1 MLRVRQVRHVE
12 SSEACGGADFFHLLP
27 RRSGCR
33 VLGYA
38 GTVIRLP
45 QSPHQQTVKGFS
57 LSLWLFNLL
66 QCLRS
71 LCILLTLLDISAR
84 LPCRQSHL
92 PWTQFRTRNW
102 KVDREEWQPGH
113 EGEWIVSS
121 IHQLESDY
129 TQWAHYQ
136 GRKLSYLGVMMVVTC
151 DEWPVTCDDMSPGCH
166 LNVTDRWHQPLS
178 DEAQSPV
185 LTPERQPSTVS
196 WCRVQGW
203 EWLHREHIPSE
214 LRTQAA
220 RPVTGSLE
228 QPVVAKL
235 SLLSFVCFAGAWPI
249 TPPYTHS
256 ANFLQILRIQPITPL
271 TTPLMDFNFSSKWI
285 SFSSELAWVSCW
297 CWMMPTNSTHFVE
310 KMGLLHC
317 SLHCNFNTF
326 SSPKCSTRVFG

>member
-102 KVDREEWQPGH
+102 KVDREGWQPGH

-136 GRKLSYLGVMMVVTC
+136 GRELSYLGVMMVVTC
-151 DEWPVTCDDMSPGCH
+151 DEWPVTCDDMSAGCH

-178 DEAQSPV
+178 DEAQSWHLRGSQVQLAGAECRAGSDYTGNTSP
-185 LTPERQPSTVS
+185 LSSEPRQPG
-196 WCRVQGW
+196 Q
-203 EWLHREHIPSE
+203 
-214 LRTQAA
+214 
-220 RPVTGSLE
+220 
-228 QPVVAKL
+228 
-235 SLLSFVCFAGAWPI
+235 
-249 TPPYTHS
+249 
-256 ANFLQILRIQPITPL
+256 
-271 TTPLMDFNFSSKWI
+271 
-285 SFSSELAWVSCW
+285 
-297 CWMMPTNSTHFVE
+297 
-310 KMGLLHC
+310 
-317 SLHCNFNTF
+317 
-326 SSPKCSTRVFG
+326 